1 MVIGIILVALAVIL
15 WRQQR
20 GGPPA
25 PAEVEPEGPGPT
37 PEEDLSRLLQ
47 VDPMELEIGYSL
59 IPLVDENSPSN
70 LLRRI
75 TLIRRQIA
83 MDLGIIVPSIRI
95 HDNLELQPNEYR
107 IKIRDVEVG
116 AGTLYPDRLMAM
128 DPGTVSETVDG
139 IMGIEPA
146 FGLPAVW
153 IQPGDRELADR
164 RGYTI
169 VDPGSVIATHL
180 TEVIRTH
187 AAELLTRQDVQSLLD
202 SVRAEHPTVLE
213 ELIPNVLSVGEVQQ
227 VLRNLLRE
235 GISIRDLVTILETLG
250 NAARQHRDL
259 NQLTEQVRQALAAS
273 ISRRMAGPDGNLY
286 VMTLS
291 PEISQSLMG
300 SVQQTEAGPALLLDP
315 ETLQRTLQSIGE
327 QAESMAGQGHR
338 PILLTPGNIR
348 AALRRLIERSL
359 PNVSVLSFQ
368 EVSPAVDVH
377 SVGMVGSSS

>member
-1 MVIGIILVALAVIL
+1 GIAIGMLQQGLSFSESLNTFARLTVGDGLVSQIPALLISTATGVIVTRSVSDTNLGANITGQILSSYRALALGGTIVMLFGIAPGLPTVPFMVIGIGLVGLAFVL

-20 GGPPA
+20 EGPP
-25 PAEVEPEGPGPT
+25 EPEAMEPAGPQPT
-37 PEEDLSRLLQ
+37 PEEDLAQLLQ

-107 IKIRDVEVG
+107 IKIRDVGVG
-116 AGTLYPDRLMAM
+116 SGTLYPDRLMAM
-128 DPGTVSETVDG
+128 DPGTVTETVDG
-139 IMGIEPA
+139 IMGVEPA

-202 SVRAEHPTVLE
+202 SVRAEHPTVVE
-213 ELIPNVLSVGEVQQ
+213 ELIPNLLSVGEIQQ

-235 GISIRDLVTILETLG
+235 GV
-250 NAARQHRDL
+250 
-259 NQLTEQVRQALAAS
+259 
-273 ISRRMAGPDGNLY
+273 
-286 VMTLS
+286 
-291 PEISQSLMG
+291 
-300 SVQQTEAGPALLLDP
+300 
-315 ETLQRTLQSIGE
+315 
-327 QAESMAGQGHR
+327 
-338 PILLTPGNIR
+338 
-348 AALRRLIERSL
+348 
-359 PNVSVLSFQ
+359 
-368 EVSPAVDVH
+368 
-377 SVGMVGSSS
+377 